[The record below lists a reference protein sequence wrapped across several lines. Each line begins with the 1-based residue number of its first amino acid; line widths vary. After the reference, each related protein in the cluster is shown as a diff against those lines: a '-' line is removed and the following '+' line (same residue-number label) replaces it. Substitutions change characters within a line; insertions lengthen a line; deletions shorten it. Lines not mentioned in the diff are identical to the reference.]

1 MKIFYTDSKNAKE
14 AVPIAKKQTA
24 MESMRQ
30 QIKTLEMEAGNWRR
44 KDMASVTEVIRL
56 RKELA
61 EVKATYQ
68 AGWEQIEGLVTGL
81 MAKVLAQYVP
91 EKRIVLSVNDNVGE
105 STKIRFKTLEDGLVE
120 VTLESGESNG
130 FQKTENA

>member
-1 MKIFYTDSKNAKE
+1 MIYTGIRNDKE

-24 MESMRQ
+24 MGSMRQ

-44 KDMASVTEVIRL
+44 KDMASVTEVLRL

-68 AGWEQIEGLVTGL
+68 TGWKQLEALTSGII
-81 MAKVLAQYVP
+81 AKVLEQYVP
-91 EKRIVLSVNDNVGE
+91 ERRIVLSMNGDMK
-105 STKIRFKTLEDGLVE
+105 STAIRLKTLEGGLVE
-120 VTLESGESNG
+120 VTLESGETDG
-130 FQKTENA
+130 RKETDKP

>member
-1 MKIFYTDSKNAKE
+1 MKIFYTDSKNTKE

-24 MESMRQ
+24 MGSMRQ

-68 AGWEQIEGLVTGL
+68 AGWEQIEGLVTWL